1 MSVIHESTMINIE
14 GVLDKI
20 ARKLFRSSAD
30 HEGGVMAGLREIKK
44 QRTREMILK
53 NSMELFTQKGVDEVG
68 MRELAQVCGLGIG
81 TYYNYFKSKEDV
93 IFSLFR
99 ENLNTAITNKPFRI
113 EDGAS
118 DADNL
123 ASNYKVIFQEL
134 MIHKNIA
141 DEYLTLAYNT
151 KNISDADSV
160 AARLTPQIIDLYWGW
175 VQPLFRS
182 SGIII
187 KTDEEEGFRRM
198 FWHHFLSSF
207 HAYTSSFGAEE
218 SVDYIRFT
226 SRHLI
231 NGLGDGGPGGNEG
244 MAGFNSN

>member
-1 MSVIHESTMINIE
+1 
-14 GVLDKI
+14 
-20 ARKLFRSSAD
+20 
-30 HEGGVMAGLREIKK
+30 MAGLREIKK

-99 ENLNTAITNKPFRI
+99 ENLNTAITVKPFSI
-113 EDGAS
+113 EEGAQN
-118 DADNL
+118 AEIL
-123 ASNYKVIFQEL
+123 AANYKAIFQEL

-141 DEYLTLAYNT
+141 DEFLSLAYNT
-151 KNISDADSV
+151 KNLNDTNSV
-160 AARLTPQIIDLYWGW
+160 AARLTPQIVDLYWSW

-187 KTDEEEGFRRM
+187 RTEEEEGFRRM

-218 SVDYIRFT
+218 SIDYIRFT

-231 NGLGDGGPGGNEG
+231 NGLGN
-244 MAGFNSN
+244 NSNTSNN

>member
-1 MSVIHESTMINIE
+1 
-14 GVLDKI
+14 
-20 ARKLFRSSAD
+20 
-30 HEGGVMAGLREIKK
+30 MAGLREIKK

-99 ENLNTAITNKPFRI
+99 ENLNAAITQRPFKVD
-113 EDGAS
+113 EAMS
-118 DADNL
+118 NADNL
-123 ASNYKVIFQEL
+123 TANYKEVFQEL

-141 DEYLTLAYNT
+141 DEFLSLAYNT
-151 KNISDADSV
+151 KNVSDKDSV
-160 AARLTPQIIDLYWGW
+160 GARLTPQIIDLYWGW

-182 SGIII
+182 AGIII
-187 KTDEEEGFRRM
+187 RTEEEEGFRRM
-198 FWHHFLSSF
+198 LWHHFLSSF

-218 SVDYIRFT
+218 SIDYIRFT
-226 SRHLI
+226 SRHLLG
-231 NGLGDGGPGGNEG
+231 GLNTGSSS
-244 MAGFNSN
+244 AGAGSDQNSGSLF